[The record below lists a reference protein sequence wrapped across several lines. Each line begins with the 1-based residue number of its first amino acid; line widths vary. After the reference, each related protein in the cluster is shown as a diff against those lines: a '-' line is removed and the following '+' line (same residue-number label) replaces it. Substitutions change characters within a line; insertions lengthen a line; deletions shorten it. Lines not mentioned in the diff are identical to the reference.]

1 MSDETEK
8 KECQDVGDLK
18 DRATATTPDPNLQPP
33 VEKTQ
38 DPATGETIV
47 KEGE

>member
-1 MSDETEK
+1 MSQK
-8 KECQDVGDLK
+8 KDDKCQDIGDLK

-38 DPATGETIV
+38 EPGGTTKVEV
-47 KEGE
+47 KE